1 MIADLHLDVLTDAWM
16 RRAVGDPDPVGDRH
30 LPCLRA
36 ADIRVQVLPAF
47 VADEQVPE
55 LALRVTIAQLD
66 LARREAQQSG
76 GAIRIV
82 ENRAELDEAI
92 AAGAIAGVLALE
104 GVDALGRDPGMIR
117 SLHRLGVRIAG
128 LTWNRS
134 NAFADGL
141 SDETGVGLTPL
152 GRELLDEMAALGM
165 ALDLSHLSPFGC
177 ELALEQFGGMVLAS
191 HANAD
196 AVHHNPRNLADDV
209 LAAIGER
216 GGVIGLCATP
226 AFTGPGDPAV
236 QLARHHDHITRV
248 AGPSSVAFG
257 ADFCDY
263 FGMDLAALL
272 PENPDETDLALLR
285 QPEPDRSTFYRDVL
299 TAVGQ
304 EADGPLAWSNA
315 MALLE
320 RVMP

>member
-1 MIADLHLDVLTDAWM
+1 VIADLHLDVLTDAWM
-16 RRAVGDPDPVGDRH
+16 RRAVGDPDPVGERH
-30 LPCLRA
+30 LPFLQA
-36 ADIRVQVLPAF
+36 ADVRVQVLPAF

-66 LARREAQQSG
+66 LARREAEESG
-76 GAIRIV
+76 GALRIV
-82 ENRAELDEAI
+82 DNRAELDDAL
-92 AAGAIAGVLALE
+92 ASGAIAGVLALE

-117 SLHRLGVRIAG
+117 SMHRLGVRMAG

-141 SDETGVGLTPL
+141 ADETGVGLTPL
-152 GRELLDEMAALGM
+152 GRELLDEMGALGM
-165 ALDLSHLSPFGC
+165 ALDVSHLSPRGC
-177 ELALEQFGGMVLAS
+177 ELALEHFEGTVLAS
-191 HANAD
+191 HSNAD

-216 GGVIGLCATP
+216 GGVVGLVATP
-226 AFTGPGDPAV
+226 AFTGPGDAAA
-236 QLARHHDHITRV
+236 QLARHHDHIARV
-248 AGPSSVAFG
+248 AGPKAVAFG

-263 FGMDLAALL
+263 FGPDVAALL
-272 PENPDETDLALLR
+272 PDDPGETDLALLR

-299 TAVGQ
+299 AASGQ

-320 RVMP
+320 RVLP